1 MPINPLVKYRITP
14 FIIMLYL
21 MAKETKNIYE
31 KLLEFQNEWIS
42 FERSSEVKVPTKN
55 WWSYKYY
62 YTTLDDINA
71 KIKPILSR
79 IWLVIVHSVA
89 ESKVNTTI
97 FNAENPDESISC
109 VIELPHH
116 SDPQKLWG
124 AITYFKRYN
133 TVALLNLDSES
144 DNDGQG
150 TKPEKIPFDE
160 VEKKK
165 FKESLVSE
173 TFALPETKEE
183 LYTKLETRYM
193 LTKENKEELAK
204 LYIINENK

>member
-1 MPINPLVKYRITP
+1 
-14 FIIMLYL
+14 
-21 MAKETKNIYE
+21 MAKETETPKNIYQ
-31 KLLEFQNEWIS
+31 KLLEFQNEWVS
-42 FERSSEVKVPTKN
+42 FERSAEVSVPTKG
-55 WWSYKYY
+55 WGGYKYY

-97 FNAENPDESISC
+97 FNAENPEETISC
-109 VIELPHH
+109 VIELPNH

-160 VEKKK
+160 VAQKK

-173 TFALPETKEE
+173 KFSLPDTKEE
-183 LYTKLETRYM
+183 LYNKLESRYT
-193 LTKENKEELAK
+193 LTKENKEELAT
-204 LYIINENK
+204 LYITNESK